1 MISLQL
7 FGGLELRTDDGES
20 ARAVLAQPKRLAL
33 LVYLALARPR
43 GHHRRDRL
51 VAIFWPELDQERAR
65 AGLRNAIHFL
75 RRELG
80 QGIVANRGVE
90 ELAVDADAL
99 AVDALRFEAALDGGR
114 DDEAL
119 ALYRGELLPGFHVA
133 DLPEF
138 ERWLDEERAAFA
150 RRAADTAR
158 ALRDRHAA
166 ANDLPAAALAARRVV
181 EIEPLD
187 QPALRRLA
195 ELLFAQGERS
205 RAVAEAERFEA
216 RHRVELEMAPS
227 GDWAE
232 WLAKLRTAAGPAI
245 ESTVAFERPAD
256 AGAPT
261 APAPVDAVRP
271 PRRVGVLFAACIAV
285 ALVAFGGWR
294 VLHRAVPESDDVLV
308 LPFTVLGGADLGYLR
323 DGMVDLLGSRL
334 DGAAGLRTVDPQAL
348 HARLQEQAGRPID
361 LDLGKRVAE
370 RFGGASFVLGSV
382 VEAGPQLQVTARLYG
397 ADGTERARA
406 EGTAPRDSLF
416 GLVDNLARGLLVGRL
431 DRPEAEVA
439 RIAAQTTTSLPAL
452 RAYLDGERAM
462 RAGDFTGA
470 SDAFRLATQRD
481 TTFALAFYRL
491 SSAADWL
498 GEPTVAR
505 EAVISA
511 AKYRSRLEVK
521 DRMLVEARMHFWL
534 GDAAEAER
542 TYKQIVALR
551 PHSVEA
557 WYEYAEVLFHGG
569 PWMGRSLGEAEPA
582 FRRVLALVPT
592 HASAML
598 HLARIA
604 ALHRDTVLVDS
615 LTAAMEAQEPGHA
628 RLAELKL
635 FQVGLRRD
643 PKVRDAGRRALDAVD
658 VTSRA
663 MAVDRMAAFTA
674 DRATALDYDL
684 PLTADGVLE
693 FPRRAGLEIGAH
705 LAAGLGRW
713 GLADSLLDR
722 LALSDPLRA
731 AQARALAVLAVGA
744 TDSARVRRAIRD
756 LRASPASRFLMR
768 TDFEQRPYSAQRE
781 AFYIGALS
789 DRVGDTASVTHSLAL
804 LDAAGARATDD
815 TAAYARHAA
824 GFLRALQLRGRGDAA
839 GALRALEA
847 TWPAPRRGLMVRWAW
862 SHTVVLARV
871 VRAELAAELGRMD
884 EARAW
889 HDAAIEDIAGTPLV
903 QGRLDAVEAKLG
915 KRR

>member
-7 FGGLELRTDDGES
+7 LGGIELRTADGES

-33 LVYLALARPR
+33 LAYLALARPR

-65 AGLRNAIHFL
+65 AALRNAIHFL

-80 QGIVANRGVE
+80 PGIVVNRGVE
-90 ELAVDADAL
+90 ELAVDAGAL
-99 AVDALRFEAALDGGR
+99 AVDALRFESALEAGR

-119 ALYRGELLPGFHVA
+119 ALYRGELLPAFHVS

-138 ERWLDEERAAFA
+138 ERWLDEERAGLA
-150 RRAADTAR
+150 RRAADAAR
-158 ALRDRHAA
+158 GLRDRLAA
-166 ANDLPAAALAARRVV
+166 AGELGVAAGAARRVA

-187 QPALRRLA
+187 QPAARRLV
-195 ELLFAQGERS
+195 ELLFASGERS
-205 RAVAEAERFEA
+205 RALAEAERFEA
-216 RHRVELEMAPS
+216 RHRAEYESTPN
-227 GDWAE
+227 GDWND
-232 WLAKLRTAAGPAI
+232 WLGRLREAAGPAI
-245 ESTVAFERPAD
+245 ASTVPFERAADPAS
-256 AGAPT
+256 ATPERAS
-261 APAPVDAVRP
+261 P
-271 PRRVGVLFAACIAV
+271 PRRPMGRLFAAIAV
-285 ALVAFGGWR
+285 VVLLAFGAWR
-294 VLHRAVPESDDVLV
+294 MLQRAAPDSDDVLV
-308 LPFTVLGGADLGYLR
+308 LPFTVLGGDDLGYLR

-348 HARLQEQAGRPID
+348 HARLQEQAGRPVD
-361 LDLGKRVAE
+361 LDLGRRVAE

-382 VEAGPQLQVTARLYG
+382 VEAGPQLQVTARLYS
-397 ADGTERARA
+397 ADGVERARA

-470 SDAFRLATQRD
+470 FDAFRAATERD

-498 GEPTVAR
+498 GRPTDAR

-542 TYKQIVALR
+542 TYQQIVTLR
-551 PHSVEA
+551 PHSVEG

-569 PWMGRSLGEAEPA
+569 PWMGRSLVEAEPA

-604 ALHRDTVLVDS
+604 ALRRDTRLVDS
-615 LTAAMEAQEPGHA
+615 LSAVMGAQEPGHA
-628 RLAELKL
+628 RLAELRL

-643 PKVRDAGRRALDAVD
+643 TARIAYGRRALDAVD
-658 VTSRA
+658 VLSRA
-663 MAVDRMAAFTA
+663 MAIDRMAAFTA
-674 DRATALDYDL
+674 DRESALRYDL
-684 PLTADGVLE
+684 PLIEDGVAE

-705 LAAGLGRW
+705 LSAGLGRW

-722 LALSDPLRA
+722 LALVDPLRA
-731 AQARALAVLAVGA
+731 AQARALAVLAVGSP
-744 TDSARVRRAIRD
+744 TDSTRIRRAIAG
-756 LRASPASRFLMR
+756 LRAAPATRFAMR
-768 TDFEQRPYSAQRE
+768 TDFDLRPYSELRE
-781 AFYIGALS
+781 AFYLGALG
-789 DRVGDTASVTHSLAL
+789 DRVGDTASVVHALAL
-804 LDAAGARATDD
+804 LDAAAARATDD

-824 GFLRALQLRGRGDAA
+824 GFLRALRLRARGDAA
-839 GALRALEA
+839 GALRARET
-847 TWPAPRRGLMVRWAW
+847 TWPAPRRALMVRWAW
-862 SHTVVLARV
+862 NHTVLLARV
-871 VRAELAAELGRMD
+871 ERAELAAQLGRMD

-903 QGRLDAVEAKLG
+903 QGRLDALEARLP
-915 KRR
+915 KR